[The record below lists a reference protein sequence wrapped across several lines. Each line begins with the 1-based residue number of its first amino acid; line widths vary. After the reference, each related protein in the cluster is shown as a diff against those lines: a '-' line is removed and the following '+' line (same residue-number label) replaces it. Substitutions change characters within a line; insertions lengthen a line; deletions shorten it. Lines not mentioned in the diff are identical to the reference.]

1 MYSIYVIFIVDLLF
15 VNYKFLLLCFIALFR
30 NSMNSNK
37 FNIYYIYKILLY
49 FKSIFLKNI

>member
-30 NSMNSNK
+30 NSMNNNK
-37 FNIYYIYKILLY
+37 FNIYILKVY
-49 FKSIFLKNI
+49 F